1 MMDGMG
7 GHSMH
12 DTVTDAMAAV
22 PRADFLPAE
31 VQHLAAEDVAL
42 PLGYEQTNSQPR
54 TVAAML
60 RLLAVEPGHRVL
72 DVGAGSGWSTALL
85 GHLVGEPGQVL
96 GVELV
101 PELAQQAVGTL
112 AQYSMEWAQVREADP
127 DVLGAPEEGPY
138 DRILVSAEAEELPD
152 SLVAQLSDGG
162 VMVVPVRSEMLKVVK
177 REDDVEVSRHGPYRF
192 VPLL

>member
-1 MMDGMG
+1 
-7 GHSMH
+7 
-12 DTVTDAMAAV
+12 MAAV

-42 PLGYEQTNSQPR
+42 PLGSGQTNSQPR

-85 GHLVGEPGQVL
+85 GHLVGEAGQVL

-101 PELAQQAVGTL
+101 PELTQQAVTNL
-112 AQYSMEWAQVREADP
+112 AQRSMEWAQVRQADP
-127 DVLGAPEEGPY
+127 DVFGAPQEAPF
-138 DRILVSAEAEELPD
+138 DRVLVSAEAEELPD

-162 VMVVPVRSEMLKVVK
+162 IMVVPVRGEMLKVVK
-177 REDDVEVSRHGPYRF
+177 RGGDVEVGRHGPYRF